1 MPRLLTLSLSLI
13 LLIGSTVSA
22 AADSPQALQL
32 EGDVQYTHDPSII
45 KDGDTWYLFGTNN
58 GPERTGELP
67 IRCSQDLHHW
77 KRCGYVFSKIPDWIK
92 KASPE
97 TKELW
102 APDPS
107 YFNGEFHIYYAFSAF
122 GKNTS
127 GIALVTNKTL
137 DPKSPDFQWIDRGL
151 VFRSRL
157 EDDFN
162 AIDPNIV
169 FDDQGRGWL
178 SFGSFWSGIKMRRID
193 PKTGLL
199 ASEDTKLYSLA
210 NRKRPGNRA
219 FKVAS
224 Q

>member
-1 MPRLLTLSLSLI
+1 MWQVYRPRAFGLFLVTMFASFIYPRFS
-13 LLIGSTVSA
+13 SA
-22 AADSPQALQL
+22 DEQPQALKL
-32 EGDVQYTHDPSII
+32 EGDVKYTHDPSII

-58 GPERTGELP
+58 GPERSGELP
-67 IRCSQDLHHW
+67 IRSSQDLHHW
-77 KRCGYVFSKIPDWIK
+77 KRCGYVFSSIPDWIK
-92 KASPE
+92 KESPE

-137 DPKSPDFQWIDRGL
+137 NPKRHDFCWVDRGL

-162 AIDPNIV
+162 AIDPKHR
-169 FDDQGRGWL
+169 FRR
-178 SFGSFWSGIKMRRID
+178 SGPRMARLRKF
-193 PKTGLL
+193 LVWNQN
-199 ASEDTKLYSLA
+199 ALY
-210 NRKRPGNRA
+210 R
-219 FKVAS
+219 
-224 Q
+224 